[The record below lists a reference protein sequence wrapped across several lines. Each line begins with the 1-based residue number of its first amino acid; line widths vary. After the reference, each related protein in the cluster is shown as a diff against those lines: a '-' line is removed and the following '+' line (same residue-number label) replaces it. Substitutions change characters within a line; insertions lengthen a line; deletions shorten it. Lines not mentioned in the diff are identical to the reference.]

1 MGFGAGAADSIRALT
16 FDCYG
21 TLIDW
26 EAGIREY
33 VAPRLER
40 AAHGRVSLDEWMA
53 HWEPIQFALLT
64 PYRPYREI
72 LAESFERTM
81 RAFELEVF
89 ADGGGGL
96 ARSLAEWKPFPDTVA
111 ALRRLARRRKL
122 AIVSNV
128 DRDLLAQTLG
138 HLVAPFAALITAEEA
153 GAYKPDPAPLRLAVA
168 RLGLPP
174 EAILHAG
181 FGWKYDLAP
190 ARAVG
195 MRTCWVNRG
204 AGAMPDGEPPD
215 LVVGS
220 LAELA
225 EQLA

>member
-1 MGFGAGAADSIRALT
+1 MALDETALASLRAIT

-26 EAGIREY
+26 EGGIRAF
-33 VAPRLER
+33 VAPHLER
-40 AAHGRVSLDEWMA
+40 AAGGRVTLDEWMA
-53 HWEPIQFALLT
+53 RWEPIQFALLT

-89 ADGGGGL
+89 ADGGAGL
-96 ARSLAEWKPFPDTVA
+96 VRSLAEWHPFPDTQA
-111 ALRRLARRRKL
+111 ALRKLARRRKL
-122 AIVSNV
+122 AIVSNI

-138 HLVAPFAALITAEEA
+138 HLQAPFAALITAEEA
-153 GAYKPDPAPLRLAVA
+153 GAYKPDPAPLRLALT
-168 RLGLPP
+168 RLALPP
-174 EAILHAG
+174 GQILHAG

-190 ARAVG
+190 ARACG

-204 AGAMPDGEPPD
+204 GGAMPDGEPPD

-225 EQLA
+225 SRLA

>member
-1 MGFGAGAADSIRALT
+1 MALDAGAADSIRALT

-26 EAGIREY
+26 EAGIRDY

-40 AAHGRVSLDEWMA
+40 AAQGRVTLEEWMA
-53 HWEPIQFALLT
+53 RWEPIQFQLLT

-96 ARSLAEWKPFPDTVA
+96 VRSLAEWRPFPDTVA
-111 ALRRLARRRKL
+111 ALRKLARRHKL
-122 AIVSNV
+122 AIVSNI

-138 HLVAPFAALITAEEA
+138 HLVAPFAALVTAEEA
-153 GAYKPDPAPLRLAVA
+153 GAYKPDPAPLRLALD

-174 EAILHAG
+174 QAILHAG

-190 ARAVG
+190 ARACG

-204 AGAMPDGEPPD
+204 GGAMPDGEPPD

-225 EQLA
+225 ERLA

>member
-1 MGFGAGAADSIRALT
+1 MIHLSEIRALT

-26 EAGIREY
+26 ESGIRAY
-33 VAPRLER
+33 VGPHLER
-40 AAHGRVSLDEWMA
+40 AAGGGVTLDQWMA
-53 HWEPIQFALLT
+53 RWELIQFQLLT
-64 PYRPYREI
+64 PYRPYSEV

-96 ARSLAEWKPFPDTVA
+96 VRSLQDWPPFPDTVA
-111 ALRRLARRRKL
+111 SLRRLARHRRL
-122 AIVSNV
+122 AIISNI
-128 DRDLLAQTLG
+128 DEALLAQTLG
-138 HLVAPFAALITAEEA
+138 HLLAPFAALITAEQA
-153 GAYKPDPAPLRLAVA
+153 GAYKPDGAPFRLALE
-168 RLGLPP
+168 RMGLPP
-174 EAILHAG
+174 GAILHAA
-181 FGWKYDLAP
+181 FGWKYDLAA
-190 ARAVG
+190 ARAAG

-204 AGAMPDGEPPD
+204 GLPPPAGDAPD

-225 EQLA
+225 EQLEQ